1 MKIMSDSSDITEII
15 IFDFTAAP
23 AEILLFFTL
32 EQKTKY
38 FRLKNLSKSQ
48 TFISINKN
56 IKY

>member
-1 MKIMSDSSDITEII
+1 MSDSSDITEII

-23 AEILLFFTL
+23 AEILLFSTL